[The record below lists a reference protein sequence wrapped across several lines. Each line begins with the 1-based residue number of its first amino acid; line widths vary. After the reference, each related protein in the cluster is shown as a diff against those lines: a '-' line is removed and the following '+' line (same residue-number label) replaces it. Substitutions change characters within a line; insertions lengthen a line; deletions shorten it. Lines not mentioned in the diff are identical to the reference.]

1 MEVRQRILRLALLLI
16 PLVGLGSQ
24 TWADN
29 TLTLSTTE
37 GAPGDEVTVSIGL
50 ENSDAV
56 SSLQVSIPLDENLT
70 LVDGSGQLGSRCQ
83 GHSLTVGVKDGVLN
97 VLIYSLSMATFS
109 GSSGEVASFRLKL
122 GNQPLTI
129 PLAPTKWVLTGSNG
143 QPLDASA
150 ANGAVTVRCAK
161 AQYSTMEV
169 DFGEVPIRSTYEQTV
184 TVTNVGNADLV
195 VTDLAFSDVNV
206 FSSTTALPLTIA
218 AGGSESVNI
227 TYAPVERGSIS
238 KTLKVECNSTSKLNT
253 ITLKAK
259 PFAVNELH
267 VQDASGI
274 SDEEVTVT
282 MTMNNMD
289 AISGYQVEFEM
300 PEQLHF
306 VDGSFALSSR
316 KADHT
321 SIASLSGRTLRIIV
335 YSPTDKPLTGDDG
348 EIGSFRVKLAGRYGT
363 TLTPT
368 KTVLSATINNKVEN
382 VVSDVTGGYVGI
394 SSPTIST
401 NDNLDFG
408 AVSVTETCEQP
419 FTISNYGSAP
429 LTISRIVF
437 NNENLSV
444 AESLP
449 LVIQSRESQDVTV
462 VYSSVEQTAFEA
474 TMLLYS
480 NDPGLRLREVTVTG
494 SRFAPN
500 YVSITA
506 NDVYSDDNLQI
517 EVSTDNYDP
526 MTGLQFD
533 LTYPGTYFEP
543 FDNNYTVTDRATD
556 MTVTMRQIDS
566 NTLRCF
572 CYFLTGGSVAASNG
586 KVMTIE
592 LKPKGE
598 TVPEGIY
605 DVSLTNI
612 KFGTSEMDNKYA
624 GDETLQSTFEVKSIL
639 PGDVNGD
646 GDVNEVDAQLIL
658 DVSVGNISLNDL
670 AVPKAINVPGGNAE
684 ALEVNAQLVLDYSV
698 ATVKPW

>member
-1 MEVRQRILRLALLLI
+1 MRHLRV
-16 PLVGLGSQ
+16 LVDQHRVLFGSQ
-24 TWADN
+24 
-29 TLTLSTTE
+29 
-37 GAPGDEVTVSIGL
+37 
-50 ENSDAV
+50 
-56 SSLQVSIPLDENLT
+56 
-70 LVDGSGQLGSRCQ
+70 
-83 GHSLTVGVKDGVLN
+83 
-97 VLIYSLSMATFS
+97 
-109 GSSGEVASFRLKL
+109 
-122 GNQPLTI
+122 
-129 PLAPTKWVLTGSNG
+129 
-143 QPLDASA
+143 
-150 ANGAVTVRCAK
+150 
-161 AQYSTMEV
+161 
-169 DFGEVPIRSTYEQTV
+169 
-184 TVTNVGNADLV
+184 
-195 VTDLAFSDVNV
+195 
-206 FSSTTALPLTIA
+206 
-218 AGGSESVNI
+218 
-227 TYAPVERGSIS
+227 
-238 KTLKVECNSTSKLNT
+238 
-253 ITLKAK
+253 
-259 PFAVNELH
+259 
-267 VQDASGI
+267 
-274 SDEEVTVT
+274 
-282 MTMNNMD
+282 
-289 AISGYQVEFEM
+289 
-300 PEQLHF
+300 
-306 VDGSFALSSR
+306 
-316 KADHT
+316 
-321 SIASLSGRTLRIIV
+321 
-335 YSPTDKPLTGDDG
+335 LTGDDG

-444 AESLP
+444 TESLP

-572 CYFLTGGSVAASNG
+572 CYFLTGGSVAAGNG